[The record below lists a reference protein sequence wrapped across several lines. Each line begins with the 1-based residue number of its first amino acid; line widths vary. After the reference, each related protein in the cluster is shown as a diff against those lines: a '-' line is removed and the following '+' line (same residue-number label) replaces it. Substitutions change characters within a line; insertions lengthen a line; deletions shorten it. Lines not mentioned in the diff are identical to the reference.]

1 MNVTVICGGAGTG
14 KTEHISN
21 DIKSLLK
28 KSPLVQIAVL
38 APTHSALA
46 NIKRRIGSSSSIT
59 FATIFSYFRINWESD
74 HVIGAIKYHQYIYID
89 EFGLIRKELFASI
102 LDKISGACK
111 FQQRDIHV
119 IISGDIAQL
128 SPIYLEDRSIKFSE
142 LKTYYES
149 VPAHIVEHD
158 YNSIFSLPE
167 IRAANKIKL
176 THNYRSNA
184 NIYQLIYK
192 LFYERDCSVIK
203 TITTMKAFSLLDEG
217 YTFLSSRYDD
227 QFAIYNLWT
236 VQMQKREPEA
246 FLATVSSPFKQLLF
260 YKGAKFLVAETNASH
275 NNGDVI
281 TFSRTNKDDYFFIDE
296 EENEFTLENTKIVPL
311 QMLTVHKAQGLSL
324 EKVIVCLDE
333 LFDPCMLYTACT
345 RAVSSLLFYSKN
357 GLGVEF
363 LKRYLE
369 SFYSLLKYYGYIVDE
384 LD

>member
-1 MNVTVICGGAGTG
+1 MDLTVICGGAGTG
-14 KTEHISN
+14 KTEHIAN
-21 DIKSLLK
+21 EIKSLLK
-28 KSPLVQIAVL
+28 TNRLIQIAVL
-38 APTHSALA
+38 APTHSAVA
-46 NIKRRIGSSSSIT
+46 NIKNRIGNETNIT
-59 FATIFSYFRINWESD
+59 FATIFSYFRIDWESD
-74 HVIGAIKYHQYIYID
+74 HVIGALKYHSYIFID

-102 LDKISGACK
+102 LNKVSCFCK

-128 SPIYLEDRSIKFSE
+128 SPIYLEDRSIHFSE
-142 LKTYYES
+142 LKRYYDS

-167 IRAANKIKL
+167 IREAKRVNL
-176 THNYRSNA
+176 THNYRSKA
-184 NIYQLIYK
+184 NVYQLIQK

-203 TITTMKAFSLLDEG
+203 TITTIKAFSLLDEG
-217 YTFLSSRYDD
+217 YTFLSSKYED

-236 VQMQKREPEA
+236 IQMQKRDPEA
-246 FLATVSSPFKQLLF
+246 FFGIVSSPFKKLLF
-260 YKGAKFLVAETNASH
+260 YNGARFLVAETDSAH

-281 TFSRTNKDDYFFIDE
+281 TFSRVNADNDYFFTDE
-296 EENEFTLENTKIVPL
+296 EGNEFTLENTKIVPL

-357 GLGVEF
+357 GLDTEA

-369 SFYSLLKYYGYIVDE
+369 SFYSLLEYYKYV
-384 LD
+384 